1 VRSRARPGSPGAI
14 GTRTIRVP
22 MPNETPTVNGIVEA
36 ALYVE
41 QVARSM
47 DFYRDLFGF
56 EEELRA
62 EAIGVLRVPGR
73 QALILFPRTIVQAP
87 AITPPLAT
95 EGTIPPH
102 GGSGR
107 MHVAFSIR
115 PGDLD
120 PWRKRLAER
129 GIAIEGTVRWKRG
142 GTSLS
147 FRDPDQHLIELL
159 TPGLWSF
166 Y

>member
-1 VRSRARPGSPGAI
+1 
-14 GTRTIRVP
+14 
-22 MPNETPTVNGIVEA
+22 MPAEPTVNGILEA
-36 ALYVE
+36 ALYVGDLNRA
-41 QVARSM
+41 VA
-47 DFYRDLFGF
+47 FYRDLFGF

-73 QALILFPRTIVQAP
+73 QALILFPRSIAQAP
-87 AITPPLAT
+87 AITPPLAI

-107 MHVAFSIR
+107 MHVAFAIAAA
-115 PGDLD
+115 DLD
-120 PWRKRLAER
+120 RWRQRLATR
-129 GIAIEGTVRWKRG
+129 GVNIEGTVRWKRG
-142 GTSLS
+142 GTSLF
-147 FRDPDQHLIELL
+147 FRDPDEHLIELL

>member
-1 VRSRARPGSPGAI
+1 MA
-14 GTRTIRVP
+14 
-22 MPNETPTVNGIVEA
+22 NTPAVTGIVEA
-36 ALYVE
+36 ALHVD

-73 QALILFPRTIVQAP
+73 QALILFPRSIVQQPVIIP
-87 AITPPLAT
+87 ANAV

-102 GGSGR
+102 GASGR

-115 PGDLD
+115 AEDLE
-120 PWRKRLAER
+120 PWRTRLFQC
-129 GIAIEGTVRWKRG
+129 GVKIEGTVRWK
-142 GTSLS
+142 
-147 FRDPDQHLIELL
+147 
-159 TPGLWSF
+159 
-166 Y
+166 

>member
-1 VRSRARPGSPGAI
+1 M
-14 GTRTIRVP
+14 TD
-22 MPNETPTVNGIVEA
+22 NQTVTGIVEA

-41 QVARSM
+41 RVARSM

-56 EEELRA
+56 EEELRV
-62 EAIGVLRVPGR
+62 ENIGVLRVPGR
-73 QALILFPRTIVQAP
+73 QALIFFPRTIAQAP
-87 AITPPLAT
+87 VITPPLAID
-95 EGTIPPH
+95 GTIPSH

-115 PGDLD
+115 PEDLD
-120 PWRKRLAER
+120 PWKSRLAEQ
-129 GIAIEGTVRWKRG
+129 GVKVESIVRWKRG
-142 GTSLS
+142 GTSLF

-159 TPGLWSF
+159 SPGLWTF

>member
-1 VRSRARPGSPGAI
+1 M
-14 GTRTIRVP
+14 TE
-22 MPNETPTVNGIVEA
+22 NQTVTGIVEA

-56 EEELRA
+56 EEEVRN
-62 EAIGVLRVPGR
+62 EFIGVLRVPGR
-73 QALILFPRTIVQAP
+73 QALILFPRNIAQQPV
-87 AITPPLAT
+87 ITPPGAV

-107 MHVAFSIR
+107 MHVAFSIA
-115 PGDLD
+115 PDQLD
-120 PWRKRLAER
+120 PWRHRLAER
-129 GIAIEGTVRWKRG
+129 GVKIEGTVRWKRG
-142 GTSLS
+142 GTSL
-147 FRDPDQHLIELL
+147 FIRDPDQHLIELL
-159 TPGLWSF
+159 SPGLWSF

>member
-1 VRSRARPGSPGAI
+1 M
-14 GTRTIRVP
+14 TDK
-22 MPNETPTVNGIVEA
+22 PTVSGIVEA

-62 EAIGVLRVPGR
+62 DAIGVLRVPGR
-73 QALILFPRTIVQAP
+73 QALILFPRTIAQAP
-87 AITPPLAT
+87 VITPPLAID
-95 EGTIPPH
+95 GVIPPH

-107 MHVAFSIR
+107 MHVAFSIT
-115 PGDLD
+115 PESLE
-120 PWRKRLAER
+120 PWRQRLAER
-129 GIAIEGTVRWKRG
+129 GVRIEATVRWKRG
-142 GTSLS
+142 GTSLF
-147 FRDPDQHLIELL
+147 FRDPDEHLIELL
-159 TPGLWSF
+159 SPGLWSF

>member
-1 VRSRARPGSPGAI
+1 MTAHPSV
-14 GTRTIRVP
+14 T
-22 MPNETPTVNGIVEA
+22 GIVEA

-47 DFYRDLFGF
+47 DFYHDVFGF

-73 QALILFPRTIVQAP
+73 QALILFPRTIAQAP
-87 AITPPLAT
+87 AITPPLAID
-95 EGTIPPH
+95 GTIPPH

-107 MHVAFSIR
+107 MHVAFAIR
-115 PGDLD
+115 PDDLD
-120 PWRKRLAER
+120 PWRARLAQH
-129 GIAIEGTVRWKRG
+129 GVKIEGTVRWKRG
-142 GTSLS
+142 GTSLF

-159 TPGLWSF
+159 SPGLWSF